1 MKPIVSLITLLI
13 TCLSL
18 SAAPKVALQNVDL
31 TKGEPIPA
39 EAKHS
44 WTLGAIGAKGWMFCD
59 KLTTLDA
66 RQIGIVDVAPGSPAE
81 GVLQK
86 GDVILGVAG
95 KPFSYD
101 PRTEFGKALTTAES
115 DAGKGE
121 LKLTRWREGNTEEVV
136 VKLPVLGDY
145 SATAPFNCPKS
156 KRILETGCEALAKRI
171 ETAGYD
177 KTQSPVT
184 RALNAYALLASGN
197 PKYLPIV
204 KKEAE
209 WAAGFSNDGMQTW
222 YYGYVL
228 SFLAE
233 YKIATGDESIM
244 PGLTRI
250 AMEAAKGQSIVGSWG
265 HKFARP
271 DGGLF
276 GYGMMN
282 APGVPLTTSLVL
294 ARNAGLKDPAIDLA
308 IDRSTKLLRFYTS
321 KGSIP
326 YGDHDPWIQNHDDN
340 GKNGMAAVLFGL
352 LDEKDSSEYFSRM
365 SLACHGGERDTG
377 HTGNFWNM
385 TWAIPGVVQSGPQA
399 TGAWMKEFGA
409 WYYDFARNSN
419 SAFPHQ
425 GPPEPNGDSTKGWDA
440 TGAFL
445 LAYAMPLKHTYLTG
459 KRPTKVRQLS
469 ATEAQS
475 IILDGRGWNN
485 KDRNSAYD
493 QMDGDELLEKL
504 SSWSPVVRDRAAMAL
519 SRKKDAPIPTLVE
532 MLKSENLNTRL
543 GACVTLGHLK
553 GKAEPALPALQ
564 LALKDKDLWMRVK
577 AAESLANIGKPA
589 MVVLPELLEIIAKGP
604 TKEDPRGME
613 QRFISS
619 TVFGQ
624 MLKNPLDGVDRE
636 KLATAIKAGL
646 KNQDGRARGS
656 ISSIYK
662 KLSKEEIE
670 PLLPTILEA
679 SAVPSPSGE
688 MFADQVRI
696 EGLKILASHHVEEG
710 IQACVNYLGNQNPWA
725 SQVRTPELLTIL
737 VSYGTHAKATIPTLT
752 QLADTFSKG
761 EPAFPKNLSLQKEK
775 DVRAAI
781 VTIEASTET
790 PTLIKIKKTK

>member
-1 MKPIVSLITLLI
+1 MKLNLLVTI
-13 TCLSL
+13 LLSSFVL
-18 SAAPKVALQNVDL
+18 AAGPKVALKNIDL
-31 TKGEPIPA
+31 TKGEQVPA

-44 WTLGAIGAKGWMFCD
+44 WTLGATGAKGWMFCD

-66 RQIGIVDVAPGSPAE
+66 RQIAIVEVLPSSPAE

-101 PRTEFGKALTTAES
+101 PRAEFGKALTTAES

-121 LKLTRWREGNTEEVV
+121 LKLTRWRGGNTEEVI

-145 SATAPFNCPKS
+145 SATAPFDCPKS
-156 KRILETGCEALAKRI
+156 KRILELGCEALAKRI

-177 KTQSPVT
+177 RTQSPVT

-228 SFLAE
+228 SFLSE
-233 YKIATGDESIM
+233 YKITTGDQSIM

-250 AMEAAKGQSIVGSWG
+250 AMEAAKGQSSVGSWG

-294 ARNAGLKDPAIDLA
+294 ARAAGLKDPAVDLA
-308 IDRSTKLLRFYTS
+308 IDRSTKLLRFYTN

-326 YGDHDPWIQNHDDN
+326 YGDHDAWIQNHDDN

-352 LDEKDSSEYFSRM
+352 LDETDSSEYFSRM

-385 TWAIPGVVQSGPQA
+385 TWAMPGVVQSGPHA

-409 WYYDFARNSN
+409 WYFDLARNSN

-425 GPPEPNGDSTKGWDA
+425 GPPEPNGDSTRGWDA
-440 TGAFL
+440 TGAYL
-445 LAYAMPLKHTYLTG
+445 LAYAMPLKQTYLTG
-459 KRPTKVRQLS
+459 KRPSKVPQLS

-475 IILDGRGWNN
+475 IVLDGRGWNN

-519 SRKKDAPIPTLVE
+519 SRKKDTPIPTLVE
-532 MLKSENLNTRL
+532 MLKSDNLNTRL
-543 GACVTLGHLK
+543 GACITLGYLR
-553 GKAEPALPALQ
+553 GKAEPAVPALQ
-564 LALKDKDLWMRVK
+564 TALKNKDIWMRIK
-577 AAESLANIGKPA
+577 TAETLAYIGKA
-589 MVVLPELLEIIAKGP
+589 GMVALPELLEIIAKGP

-624 MLKNPLDGVDRE
+624 MIKSPLDGVDRQ
-636 KLATAIKAGL
+636 KLFTAVKAGL
-646 KNQDGRARGS
+646 KNEDGRARGS

-662 KLSKEEIE
+662 KLSSEEIQ
-670 PLLPTILEA
+670 PLLPAIYEA
-679 SAVPSPSGE
+679 AAIPSPSGE

-696 EGLKILASHHVEEG
+696 EGLQILATHHVEEG

-725 SQVRTPELLTIL
+725 SQIRTGEIL
-737 VSYGTHAKATIPTLT
+737 KILISYGTHAKATIPTLT

-761 EPAFPKNLSLQKEK
+761 EPDFPKNLSLQKEK
-775 DVRAAI
+775 DVRDAI
-781 VTIEASTET
+781 LAIEASTET
-790 PTLIKIKKTK
+790 PTLIKIKK

>member
-1 MKPIVSLITLLI
+1 MKPNPFLLGIV
-13 TCLSL
+13 LSGL
-18 SAAPKVALQNVDL
+18 TFAAGPKVALKNIDL
-31 TKGEPIPA
+31 TKGEQIPA
-39 EAKHS
+39 ESNHY
-44 WTLGAIGAKGWMFCD
+44 WTLGATGARGWMFCD
-59 KLTTLDA
+59 KLTTIDA
-66 RQIGIVDVAPGSPAE
+66 RQIAIVEVSPGSPAA

-95 KPFSYD
+95 KPFSHD
-101 PRTEFGKALTTAES
+101 PRPEFGKALTTAES

-121 LKLTRWREGNTEEVV
+121 LKLTRWREGKTEEVI

-156 KRILETGCEALAKRI
+156 KRILETGCEALAKRM

-177 KTQSPVT
+177 RTQSPVT
-184 RALNAYALLASGN
+184 RALNAHALLASGN
-197 PKYLPIV
+197 TKYLPMV

-209 WAAGFSNDGMQTW
+209 WAAGFANDGMQTW

-228 SFLAE
+228 SFLSD

-250 AMEAAKGQSIVGSWG
+250 AMEAAKGQSNVGSWG

-282 APGVPLTTSLVL
+282 SPGVPLTTSLVL

-308 IDRSTKLLRFYTS
+308 IDRSTKLLRFYTG

-326 YGDHDPWIQNHDDN
+326 YGDHDAWIQNHDDN

-352 LDEKDSSEYFSRM
+352 LDDHEASEYFSRM
-365 SLACHGGERDTG
+365 SLACHGMERDTG

-385 TWAIPGVVQSGPQA
+385 TWAIPGIVQSGPQS
-399 TGAWMKEFGA
+399 TGAWMKEFGG
-409 WYYDFARNSN
+409 WYFDLARNSN
-419 SAFPHQ
+419 FAFPHQ
-425 GPPEPNGDSTKGWDA
+425 GPPEPKGDSTKGWDS

-445 LAYAMPLKHTYLTG
+445 LAYAMPLKQTYLTG
-459 KRPTKVRQLS
+459 KHPNKVKQLS
-469 ATEAQS
+469 ATEAKS
-475 IILDGRGWNN
+475 VVIDGRGWNN

-519 SRKKDAPIPTLVE
+519 NRKKDTPISTLVE

-543 GACVTLGHLK
+543 GACVALGYLK
-553 GKAEPALPALQ
+553 GKAEPAIPALQ
-564 LALKDKDLWMRVK
+564 LALRDKDLWMRVK
-577 AAESLANIGKPA
+577 ATESLANIGKPA
-589 MVVLPELLEIIAKGP
+589 MVALPELLEIIVKGP

-619 TVFGQ
+619 IVFGQ
-624 MLKNPLDGVDRE
+624 MLRNPLDGVDRQ

-646 KNQDGRARGS
+646 KNEDGRARGS

-662 KLSKEEIE
+662 KLSSEEIQ
-670 PLLPTILEA
+670 PLLPAIFQA
-679 SAVPSPSGE
+679 AAVPSPSGE
-688 MFADQVRI
+688 MFADEVRI
-696 EGLKILASHHVEEG
+696 AGLQVLATHHVEEG
-710 IQACVNYLGNQNPWA
+710 IQACVDYVGNQNPWA
-725 SQVRTPELLTIL
+725 SQIRTGEIL
-737 VSYGTHAKATIPTLT
+737 KILISYGTHAKPTIPALT

-761 EPAFPKNLSLQKEK
+761 EKAFPKNLSLKKEK
-775 DVRAAI
+775 DVRDAI
-781 VTIEASTET
+781 TVIEASTET
-790 PTLIKIKKTK
+790 PELIRIKK

>member
-1 MKPIVSLITLLI
+1 MKPIVSLVTLLI
-13 TCLSL
+13 TCLSI
-18 SAAPKVALQNVDL
+18 SAAPKVALTNVDL

-44 WTLGAIGAKGWMFCD
+44 WTLGATGAKGWMFCD

-66 RQIGIVDVAPGSPAE
+66 RQIGIVEVSPGSPAE

-115 DAGKGE
+115 DAGKGN
-121 LKLTRWREGNTEEVV
+121 LKLTRWREGNTEEVT

-294 ARNAGLKDPAIDLA
+294 ARAAGLKDPAVDLA

-321 KGSIP
+321 KGSVP

-409 WYYDFARNSN
+409 WYFDFARNSN

-440 TGAFL
+440 TGAYL
-445 LAYAMPLKHTYLTG
+445 LAYAMPLKHTYITG

-519 SRKKDAPIPTLVE
+519 SRKKDVPIPTLIE
-532 MLKSENLNTRL
+532 MLKSENLKTRL
-543 GACVTLGHLK
+543 GACVTLGYLK

-577 AAESLANIGKPA
+577 ATESLANIGQPA
-589 MVVLPELLEIIAKGP
+589 MVALPELLEIIAKGP

-696 EGLKILASHHVEEG
+696 EGLKILASHHIEEG
-710 IQACVNYLGNQNPWA
+710 IQACVNYIGNQNPWA
-725 SQVRTPELLTIL
+725 SQVRTPELLKIL
-737 VSYGTHAKATIPTLT
+737 VSYGTHAKSTIPALT

-775 DVRAAI
+775 DVRDAI
-781 VTIEASTET
+781 VAIEASTET
-790 PTLIKIKKTK
+790 PTLIKIKK